1 MSDLKVQH
9 ILTLAELLA
18 KGARHNFV
26 SITTSS
32 LGKNIHRSQ
41 QAASKHLL
49 ELERDGYIERI
60 RSGQKVSVRIT
71 TKGHAEMAR
80 ISSILRSSLE
90 SSPSYLEFKGTI
102 ISGMG
107 EGAYYMSMKGYTKQ
121 FKTKL
126 GYIPFPGTLN
136 VKLKDKEYTE
146 AKRSL
151 DAYGGIMINGF
162 SDGKR
167 TYGWVKCYPAKINN
181 SIDSALITLERTHYD
196 DSVIELISYT
206 NIKKV
211 AKLSTGSQISVRI
224 PITSKLSKA

>member
-32 LGKNIHRSQ
+32 LGKSIHRSQ

-136 VKLKDKEYTE
+136 VKLKNKEYTE
-146 AKRSL
+146 AKCSL
-151 DAYGGIMINGF
+151 DVYGGIMINGF

-196 DSVIELISYT
+196 DSVIELISHT
-206 NIKKV
+206 NIKKA

>member
-18 KGARHNFV
+18 KGAKHNFV
-26 SITTSS
+26 PITTSS
-32 LGKNIHRSQ
+32 LGKSISRSQ

-71 TKGHAEMAR
+71 TKGQAEIAR
-80 ISSILRSSLE
+80 VSSILRSSLE
-90 SSPSYLEFKGTI
+90 SSPSYLEFRGTI

-121 FKTKL
+121 FKAKL

-136 VKLKDKEYTE
+136 VKLKDKVYTE

-151 DAYGGIMINGF
+151 DTHEGIMINGF
-162 SDGKR
+162 SDEKR

-181 SIDSALITLERTHYD
+181 SIDGALITLERTHYD
-196 DSVIELISYT
+196 DSVIELISHT
-206 NIKKV
+206 NIKK
-211 AKLSTGSQISVRI
+211 AARLSTDAQISIRI

>member
-26 SITTSS
+26 SITTST

-49 ELERDGYIERI
+49 ELELDGYIERI
-60 RSGQKVSVRIT
+60 RNGQKFSVRIT
-71 TKGHAEMAR
+71 PKGHAEIVK
-80 ISSILRSSLE
+80 ISTILKSSLA
-90 SSPSYLEFKGTI
+90 STPSYIEFMGNI

-121 FKTKL
+121 FKSKL

-136 VKLKDKEYTE
+136 VKLKDKKFVE
-146 AKRSL
+146 AKREL
-151 DAYGGIMINGF
+151 DAHDGIMIDGF

-181 SIDSALITLERTHYD
+181 SVDGMLITLERTHYD
-196 DSVIELISYT
+196 DSILELISHT
-206 NIKKV
+206 NIKKA
-211 AKLSTGSQISVRI
+211 AKLSKDSQISIRV
-224 PITSKLSKA
+224 PISSE

>member
-49 ELERDGYIERI
+49 ELEQDGYIERI
-60 RSGQKVSVRIT
+60 RNGQKFSVRIT
-71 TKGHAEMAR
+71 QKGHAEMVK
-80 ISSILRSSLE
+80 ISTVLKSSLE
-90 SSPSYLEFKGTI
+90 SAPSYIEFMGNI

-121 FKTKL
+121 FKSKL

-136 VKLKDKEYTE
+136 VKLKDKKFVE
-146 AKRSL
+146 AKREL
-151 DAYGGIMINGF
+151 DVHEGIMIDGF

-167 TYGWVKCYPAKINN
+167 TYGWVKCYQAKINN
-181 SIDSALITLERTHYD
+181 SVDGLLITLERTHYD
-196 DSVIELISYT
+196 DSVIELISHT
-206 NIKKV
+206 NIKK
-211 AKLSTGSQISVRI
+211 ANKLSTGSQISVRI

>member
-1 MSDLKVQH
+1 MLDLKVQH
-9 ILTLAELLA
+9 ILTLAELLS

-26 SITTSS
+26 SVTTSS
-32 LGKNIHRSQ
+32 LGNSIHRSQ

-60 RSGQKVSVRIT
+60 RNGRKFSVRIT
-71 TKGHAEMAR
+71 PKGHAEMVKV
-80 ISSILRSSLE
+80 STVLKSSLE
-90 SSPSYLEFKGTI
+90 SSPSYIEFMGNI

-121 FKTKL
+121 FKSKL

-136 VKLKDKEYTE
+136 VKLKDKKFVE
-146 AKRSL
+146 AKHEL
-151 DAYGGIMINGF
+151 DAHEGIKIDGF

-181 SIDSALITLERTHYD
+181 SVDGMIITLERTHYD
-196 DSVIELISYT
+196 DSILELISHT
-206 NIKKV
+206 SIKKA
-211 AKLSTGSQISVRI
+211 AKLSTGSQISIRV
-224 PITSKLSKA
+224 PASSK

>member
-26 SITTSS
+26 SITTST

-49 ELERDGYIERI
+49 ELELDGYIERI
-60 RSGQKVSVRIT
+60 RNGQKFSVRIT
-71 TKGHAEMAR
+71 PKGHAEIVK
-80 ISSILRSSLE
+80 ISTVLKSSLE
-90 SSPSYLEFKGTI
+90 STPSYIEFMGNI

-121 FKTKL
+121 FKSKL

-136 VKLKDKEYTE
+136 VKLKDKKFVE
-146 AKRSL
+146 AKREL
-151 DAYGGIMINGF
+151 DAHDGIMIDGF

-181 SIDSALITLERTHYD
+181 SVDGMLITLERTHYD
-196 DSVIELISYT
+196 DSILELISHT
-206 NIKKV
+206 NIKKA
-211 AKLSTGSQISVRI
+211 AKLSKDSQISIRV
-224 PITSKLSKA
+224 PISSE

>member
-107 EGAYYMSMKGYTKQ
+107 EGAYYMSMKGYAKQ

-206 NIKKV
+206 NIKKA

>member
-26 SITTSS
+26 PITTTS
-32 LGKNIHRSQ
+32 LGKSIHRSQ

-60 RSGQKVSVRIT
+60 RSGYKVSVRIT
-71 TKGHAEMAR
+71 TKGQAEMTR

-90 SSPSYLEFKGTI
+90 SSPSYLDFKGTI

-107 EGAYYMSMKGYTKQ
+107 EGAYYMSMKGYANQ
-121 FKTKL
+121 FKIKL

-136 VKLKDKEYTE
+136 VKLKDKVYTE
-146 AKRSL
+146 AKLSL
-151 DAYGGIMINGF
+151 DTHDGIMINGF

-181 SIDSALITLERTHYD
+181 SIDGALITLERTHYD
-196 DSVIELISYT
+196 DSVIELISRT
-206 NIKKV
+206 NIKKA

-224 PITSKLSKA
+224 PITSKLSNA

>member
-32 LGKNIHRSQ
+32 LGKSIHRSQ

-90 SSPSYLEFKGTI
+90 SSPSYLEFRGTI

-107 EGAYYMSMKGYTKQ
+107 EGAYYMSMKGYAKQ

-206 NIKKV
+206 NIKK
-211 AKLSTGSQISVRI
+211 ATKLSTGSQISVRI

>member
-9 ILTLAELLA
+9 ILTLSELLA

-26 SITTSS
+26 SVTTSS
-32 LGKNIHRSQ
+32 LGKSIRRSQ

-60 RSGQKVSVRIT
+60 RNGQKVSVRIT
-71 TKGHAEMAR
+71 SKGHAEITK
-80 ISSILRSSLE
+80 ISSILKSSLE
-90 SSPSYLEFKGTI
+90 SSPSYIEFKGTI

-121 FKTKL
+121 FKSKL
-126 GYIPFPGTLN
+126 GYVPFPGTLN
-136 VKLKDKEYTE
+136 VKLKDKKFVE
-146 AKRSL
+146 AKHEL
-151 DAYGGIMINGF
+151 DTHDGIRINGF

-181 SIDSALITLERTHYD
+181 SVDGMIITLERTHYD
-196 DSVIELISYT
+196 DSIIELISQT
-206 NIKKV
+206 SIKKT
-211 AKLSTGSQISVRI
+211 AKLSTG
-224 PITSKLSKA
+224 